1 MNPKQETWISMEAF
15 TALFTAIDQ
24 TTKTNNKI
32 KALVNYFTMAKEEDK
47 VHAVSIL
54 IGNKPKRPVKTT
66 ELKEWSANL
75 AQLPMW
81 LFDESYYIVGDLAET
96 IALIL
101 PPPSRDKRQTLKQ
114 TLQLLMSLTDL
125 PTEEKKAIITDYWM
139 SVSTE
144 ERLVFNKL
152 ITGNFR
158 VGVSRQLV
166 IKALALYLDQEQTAI
181 AHKLMGKWNPHQETM
196 KSMFALESHLDKNYL
211 PYPFFLAYQLDAE
224 PETLK
229 DIQNWLIEKKL
240 DGIRGQI
247 IVRNNEIYVW
257 SRGEDLLTD
266 KFPEFVPLRT
276 LLPDGTVIDG
286 EILPWKDGR
295 PLPFQ
300 MMQTRIGRKKMS
312 PKHLKD
318 APLVMVCFDVLEWKG
333 EDLRDTSMEERR
345 EILKNII
352 SNTGLNCLLLS
363 EALEFNNW
371 EEVADF
377 RKNAR
382 DYYCEGVM
390 LKRKTSKYETGR
402 RKGNWWKWK
411 TDPMTVDGVLLY
423 AQSGHGRR
431 ANLFTD
437 YTFAVW
443 DGDLL
448 VPFTKA
454 YSGLKDK
461 EMVDLDN
468 WIKRNTLEKFGP
480 VRSVKP
486 EHVFEIAFEG
496 INLSPRHKSGVALRF
511 PRILRW
517 RKDKAPQAAN
527 SKDDLIQL
535 IEAINR

>member
-1 MNPKQETWISMEAF
+1 MEAF